1 MSQNLVSTHMD
12 DAQWTGV
19 DEALDL
25 AEQRLAPILV
35 ALSGSRQR
43 RRLTKMGDGSE
54 PFCRKTYIAA
64 RDNQRAIPATFDL
77 DEMGRDLASFDAIA
91 PRLARLTRLMEKVR
105 DTEMALGSDVMVAA
119 LAAYHFLQAAGGE
132 GLDEVNRELAR
143 RFEGQGRRSEP
154 EPATA

>member
-1 MSQNLVSTHMD
+1 MSQNLVSNHLD
-12 DAQWTGV
+12 AAQWSGV
-19 DEALDL
+19 DEAIDL
-25 AEQRLAPILV
+25 AEQRLAPILI
-35 ALSGSRQR
+35 ALEGSRQR

-64 RDNQRAIPATFDL
+64 RDNRRAIPATFDI
-77 DEMGRDLASFDAIA
+77 DEMGRDLGSFDAITT
-91 PRLARLTRLMEKVR
+91 RLARMTKLMEKVR

-132 GLDEVNRELAR
+132 GLDEVNRELAK
-143 RFEGQGRRSEP
+143 RFEGQSRRSEP